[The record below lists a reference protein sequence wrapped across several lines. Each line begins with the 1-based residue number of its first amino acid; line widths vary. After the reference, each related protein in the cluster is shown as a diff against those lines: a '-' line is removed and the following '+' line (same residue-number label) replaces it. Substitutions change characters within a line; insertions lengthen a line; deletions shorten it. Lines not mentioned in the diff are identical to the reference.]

1 MAHQI
6 YHDGNVLALLPLW
19 NDYVSLVWS
28 VGIPDFEYLMNLDD
42 GTFRK
47 TLNNVIGNS
56 NYYLKNKANYV
67 EVPEIVEIVNKR
79 LSFPLATMQSSA
91 YTQDRIALVGD
102 AAHTIHPMAGLGV
115 NSGIMDSVFL
125 ANNVIKNIKTGNDI
139 GDAIALG

>member
-6 YHDGNVLALLPLW
+6 YHDGNVLALLPFW

-91 YTQDRIALVGD
+91 YTLDRIALVGD

>member
-1 MAHQI
+1 
-6 YHDGNVLALLPLW
+6 
-19 NDYVSLVWS
+19 
-28 VGIPDFEYLMNLDD
+28 MNLDD

-47 TLNNVIGNS
+47 TLNNVIANS
-56 NYYLKNKANYV
+56 NFYLKNKANYV